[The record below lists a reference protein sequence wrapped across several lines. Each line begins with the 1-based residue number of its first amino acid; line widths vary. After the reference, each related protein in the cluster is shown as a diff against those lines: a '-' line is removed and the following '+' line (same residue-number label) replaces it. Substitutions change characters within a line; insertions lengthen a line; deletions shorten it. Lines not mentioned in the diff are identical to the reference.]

1 MPPRKRS
8 LSVVDPKTA
17 KAAPAKPKTIK
28 DAAQLSER
36 ELLDAMRAKVATEID
51 AGVPAHALAP
61 LMRQLRDIDRDIRAI
76 DSEAGKEGDDVGKAA
91 ATPDDAWSE
100 AAI

>member
-8 LSVVDPKTA
+8 LSVVDP
-17 KAAPAKPKTIK
+17 AAPAAPKKPRTIK

-36 ELLDAMRAKVATEID
+36 ELLDAMRAKVAAEID

-61 LMRQLRDIDRDIRAI
+61 LMRQLRDLDRDIRAI
-76 DSEAGKEGDDVGKAA
+76 DSEAGKDGDDVGKAA
-91 ATPDDAWSE
+91 ATPDDDWSE